1 MSRFHFDEG
10 AAETVMSYFGGIMQ
24 NIRDCANALNNISME
39 LNDYEGFNIRYAIE
53 SINEEKNVK
62 FRVCI
67 NTLETGYNVLRS
79 IQERVAFYSQLAD
92 SSQTAIVLDYVQN
105 NTAPNGTY
113 INPFYKY
120 SSADITEKYF
130 SDGNGWFIWSQ
141 TWDAFWNGIFNNG
154 YERAIVYE
162 TLRSVIDGMNEANS
176 IPDYI
181 GKILDK
187 YELNQYGSAASLTKE
202 LSEME
207 GFSNIMKYAAEARF
221 DLNMIKLLA
230 SDYSI
235 NLQYLNSIENAL
247 KQTGMDNKILNDVMT
262 SLEFDYEHKY
272 IDALKQ
278 TVKKGTISLAEEC
291 FKTLPGGKAVLD
303 VKDYVNNFVDGGKA
317 NDSRKNFI
325 AITTYSNNMAN
336 ACEKLGD
343 KIASGNYTQ
352 QDIIDFEN
360 LFNVTKN
367 LKIKQYTSALD
378 FVSEDDVQYC
388 NEAINYYQNLSIK
401 M

>member
-1 MSRFHFDEG
+1 MSRFHFDES
-10 AAETVMSYFGGIMQ
+10 AANSLENELKGMVMRMAGISILLQ
-24 NIRDCANALNNISME
+24 NAE
-39 LNDYEGFNIRYAIE
+39 LLLIGSDGFNIDYVTE
-53 SINEEKNVK
+53 CINEEKKRLNLCGEEIQNGV
-62 FRVCI
+62 
-67 NTLETGYNVLRS
+67 NVLNSVR
-79 IQERVAFYSQLAD
+79 ERVNFYTQFAN
-92 SSQTAIVLDYVQN
+92 SSQTVNVLNYVRN

-113 INPFYKY
+113 INPFYEY
-120 SSADITEKYF
+120 SSDRIAEKYF
-130 SDGNGWFIWSQ
+130 GGDNGWFVWSQ
-141 TWDAFWNGIFNNG
+141 TWDAFWDTIFNNG

-162 TLRSVIDGMNEANS
+162 TLRSVIDGMNETNS

-187 YELNQYGSAASLTKE
+187 YELNQYGSVASLTKE
-202 LSEME
+202 LSGIE
-207 GFSNIMKYAAEARF
+207 GFSNIMKYAGEARF

-235 NLQYLNSIENAL
+235 NLQYLDSIENTL
-247 KQTGMDNKILNDVMT
+247 KETGMDNKVLNDVMT
-262 SLEFDYEHKY
+262 SLRFDYENKY

-278 TVKKGTISLAEEC
+278 TVKKGTITLAEEL
-291 FKTLPGGKAVLD
+291 FKTSKVGKAVLD
-303 VKDYVNNFVDGGKA
+303 VRDYVNNFSDGGKA

-343 KIASGNYTQ
+343 KIASGSYTQ

-367 LKIKQYTSALD
+367 LKIKQYTAALD
-378 FVSEDDVQYC
+378 FVDGDDIHYC
-388 NEAINYYQNLSIK
+388 SEAIDYYQNLSIE

>member
-1 MSRFHFDEG
+1 MSRFHFDES
-10 AAETVMSYFGGIMQ
+10 AADSVETELKGIVMRMAGISIFLQ
-24 NIRDCANALNNISME
+24 NAE
-39 LNDYEGFNIRYAIE
+39 LLLIGSEGFDIGYITE
-53 SINEEKNVK
+53 
-62 FRVCI
+62 CI
-67 NTLETGYNVLRS
+67 NDEKKKLNLCGEKIQNGVSVLNAVRDR
-79 IQERVAFYSQLAD
+79 INFYTQLAD
-92 SSQTAIVLDYVQN
+92 SSQNVIVLNYIHD

-113 INPFYKY
+113 INPFYEY
-120 SSADITEKYF
+120 SSDHIAEKYF
-130 SDGNGWFIWSQ
+130 GRGNGLFIWSQ
-141 TWDAFWNGIFNNG
+141 TWDAFWDTIFNNG

-162 TLRSVIDGMNEANS
+162 TLRSVIDGMNEVNS

-187 YELNQYGSAASLTKE
+187 YELNQYDSVASLTNE
-202 LSEME
+202 LSGIE
-207 GFSNIMKYAAEARF
+207 GFSNIMKYAGEARF

-235 NLQYLNSIENAL
+235 NLQYLDSIENAL

-262 SLEFDYEHKY
+262 SLRFDYEHKY

-278 TVKKGTISLAEEC
+278 TVKKGTISLAEGY
-291 FKTLPGGKAVLD
+291 FKTLQGGKAVLD
-303 VKDYVNNFVDGGKA
+303 IRDYVNNVSDGGKA

-360 LFNVTKN
+360 LFNATKN
-367 LKIKQYTSALD
+367 LKIKQYTAALD
-378 FVSEDDVQYC
+378 FVDEDDVHYC
-388 NEAINYYQNLSIK
+388 NEAIDYYQNLSIE